1 MILQKA
7 DDITYRDIITMQ
19 LRIRPH
25 QHKADREPL
34 SASILPTI
42 SHQKYCGDSPMPAK
56 RYFQLYQYIIFVQR

>member
-1 MILQKA
+1 
-7 DDITYRDIITMQ
+7 MQ
-19 LRIRPH
+19 LRIHPH

-56 RYFQLYQYIIFVQR
+56 RYFKSYQYIILCKDKVYNLNMQINIVS